1 MGPMDGGNGIENG
14 TFVPSDTYCILE
26 MTPTREAKPCTAHS
40 VEESMPSESTSVA
53 NAGRRCSRLPRPGN
67 FSSAHG

>member
-1 MGPMDGGNGIENG
+1 
-14 TFVPSDTYCILE
+14 LE

-67 FSSAHG
+67 FASAHG